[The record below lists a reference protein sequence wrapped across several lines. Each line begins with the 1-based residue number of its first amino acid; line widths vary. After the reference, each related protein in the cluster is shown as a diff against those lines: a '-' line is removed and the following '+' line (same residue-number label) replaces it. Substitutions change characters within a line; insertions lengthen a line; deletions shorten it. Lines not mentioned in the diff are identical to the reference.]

1 MGLILSKFGGC
12 CIGDVAE
19 LAKIKN
25 IIRGDIAI
33 PGTAGTTTPAIPGT
47 AGTSAPERRYIVVSA
62 PGKRSEEDQ
71 KITDLLY
78 LCFSNIEHNVPYQ
91 QVFQVVCERFLA
103 IAAGLGIRID
113 LAGEFLAIQK
123 KMEHGG
129 TEDYIASRGEYIMA
143 KILAAYLDM
152 DFVDAEG
159 LILFD
164 KFGRLMEEETDRA
177 IREELE
183 KHETAII
190 PGFYGTLPDGSI
202 KTFVRGGSDITG
214 ALVAKAMHADVYEN
228 WGDRSGFLM
237 ADPAIVENPRQIE
250 HMTYAELRELSYIGS
265 PMMPEASIFP
275 VRRAGIPLH
284 IRSTEDLSNPG
295 TLITTEPYDIRWKE
309 SELTGVAGSA
319 NFAVFSVFRGLL
331 GGEKGV
337 LRKILSVFEDWDI
350 SVEHVPSGIDSLSVI
365 VSADAVE
372 GKEDEIVDELR
383 RKIRPENVVVERV
396 ALMNVVGSAFYHRPG
411 CAAKTMTALAK
422 EGISLRMIDQGASEI
437 NIILG
442 VAPEEFETAV
452 RAIYKAFEG

>member
-1 MGLILSKFGGC
+1 MILAKFGGR

-33 PGTAGTTTPAIPGT
+33 SGTAGTAIQGT

-62 PGKRSEEDQ
+62 PGKRCEDDQ
-71 KITDLLY
+71 NITDLLY
-78 LCFSNIEHNVPYQ
+78 LCYSNIEHNVPYQ
-91 QVFQVVCERFLA
+91 QVFQLVCERFLA
-103 IAAGLGIRID
+103 IAAGLGVKMD
-113 LAGEFLAIQK
+113 LAGEFVEIQK
-123 KMEHGG
+123 KMEYGG
-129 TEDYIASRGEYIMA
+129 TEDYIASRGEYLMA
-143 KILAAYLDM
+143 KLLAAYLDM

-177 IREELE
+177 IREELA
-183 KHETAII
+183 KHKTAVI
-190 PGFYGTLPDGSI
+190 PGFYGTKPDGSI

-214 ALVAKAMHADVYEN
+214 AIVAKAMHAQVYEN
-228 WGDRSGFLM
+228 WGDRSGFRM
-237 ADPAIVENPRQIE
+237 ADPKIVENPRQIE

-265 PMMPEASIFP
+265 PIMPEESILP

-284 IRSTEDLSNPG
+284 IRSTEDLTNPG
-295 TLITTEPYDIRWKE
+295 TLIEVEPSDIKWKE
-309 SELTGVAGSA
+309 GELTGVAGSA
-319 NFAVFSVFRGLL
+319 NYTVFSVFRGLL

-350 SVEHVPSGIDSLSVI
+350 SVEHVPSGIDSLSII
-365 VSADAVE
+365 VSTDAIE
-372 GKEDEIVDELR
+372 DKEDEIVDEIR
-383 RKIRPENVVVERV
+383 RKIHPENVVVERV

-411 CAAKTMTALAK
+411 CAAKTMKALAN

-442 VAPEEFETAV
+442 VAPEEFEPAV
-452 RAIYKAFEG
+452 RAIYHAFEG